1 MRNTECSM
9 QFKFKIQPYQ
19 TEAARAVTDVFAGQP
34 NSGAS
39 LYLRDLGRAV
49 GGDGTEALPGFETQV
64 QASEGYANAPL
75 AIGPERLLENIDAV
89 QHRNRVTESS
99 ELAKGPAPVN
109 IDVEMETGT
118 GKTYVYTKTML
129 ELNRLYGWTKFIV
142 VVPSIAIRE
151 GVYKSL
157 KNTEQHFFEQYGKAI
172 RYFIYSSGRLGDIDR
187 FSASSDINVMVIN
200 MQAFNTSMKE
210 GGRSRE
216 ARIMYSE
223 RDEFASR
230 RPIDVIA
237 ANNPIVIQDEP
248 QKMGG
253 KATQAGIARFRPLA
267 CLNYSATHRDHHDC
281 VYVLDALD
289 AFNQRL
295 VKRIEV
301 KGFELKNMRGTDG
314 YLYLQD
320 IRVSKN
326 KPPQALI
333 EYKRLGASGKVSKK
347 TSGFF
352 EHDDIY
358 PVSGELEAYRDQFTV
373 SEIVPDGDAGLGYV
387 KLLNGIIL
395 RRGEVYG
402 DSSDR
407 DMRRVQIR
415 ETIKSHL
422 EKEEALFARGIK
434 CLSLFFIDEVAKY
447 RLYGED
453 GEEGLGE
460 YGRIFEEEY
469 ARAVE
474 DYEKGQQSLD
484 ASLDQ
489 GLGQARRRYLEWLRG
504 IDAHETHKGYFS
516 IDKKGHS
523 VDSKL
528 KRGSDESD
536 DESAYDLILKD
547 KERLLSF
554 DEPTRFIFSHSALRE
569 GWDNPNVFQICTLK
583 HSDSE
588 TGKRQEVGRGLRLCV
603 NNEGERQ
610 DLEAL
615 GEEEV
620 QRVNT
625 LTVIASESYKDFT
638 KALQD
643 DTKAMLR
650 ERPRAVTEKFLT
662 GFVVQAGEER
672 PYTLTEEDA
681 HEVYFALVSRG
692 LVDRKGAPT
701 AEFREHG
708 MAAVTDDDLPEH
720 LYAYRTDIEALVKS
734 VYDEHA
740 LDPYI
745 KNGLVP
751 KVRRNPLNANW
762 GRAEFQELW
771 EKINSKH
778 SYTVEFDDGELR
790 AKAIDRIDRELVVG
804 KASYVMTSAAQRS
817 TQSRENLER
826 GESFGSATRRDYEI
840 GEDASGV
847 TYDLLG
853 EVATAARITRRSAA
867 AILKGISPARFR
879 MFRDNPEE
887 FIAKVARCILAEKA
901 TMVVDHISYHRLD
914 DRYDSDIFTEKM
926 PESMERALETRR
938 CIQDYV
944 FWDSEGERD
953 FARDLD
959 AAEGKVAV
967 YAKLPRSF
975 QIPTPVG
982 NYAPDWAIAFEKGSV
997 RHVFFVA
1004 ETKGSMDS
1012 LTLRDIER
1020 GKIACAR
1027 KLFNEFSD
1035 GDVRYDVVHSYQDL
1049 LDVIQGTE

>member
-1 MRNTECSM
+1 M

-39 LYLRDLGRAV
+39 LYLRDLGRTM
-49 GGDGTEALPGFETQV
+49 GGDGTAALPGFETQV
-64 QASEGYANAPL
+64 QASEGYANAPIAL
-75 AIGPERLLENIDAV
+75 GSVTLLENIHKV
-89 QHRNRVTESS
+89 QRRNRIVESS
-99 ELAKGPAPVN
+99 SLATGPAPVN
-109 IDVEMETGT
+109 LDVEMETGT

-129 ELNRLYGWTKFIV
+129 ELNRLYGWTKFII
-142 VVPSIAIRE
+142 VVPSVAIRE

-172 RYFIYSSGRLGDIDR
+172 RYFIYNSSRLGDIDR

-210 GGRSRE
+210 GGRSKE

-237 ANNPIVIQDEP
+237 ANNPIVILDEP

-253 KATQAGIARFRPLA
+253 RATQAGIARFRPIA
-267 CLNYSATHRDHHDC
+267 CLNYSATHRDRHDA

-320 IRVSKN
+320 IKISKN
-326 KPPQALI
+326 KPPQAVI
-333 EYKRLGASGKVSKK
+333 EFKRLNASGSISKRAQ
-347 TSGFF
+347 GFY
-352 EHDDIY
+352 EQDDIY
-358 PVSGELEAYRDQFTV
+358 PASGELEAYRDGFTV
-373 SEIVPDGDAGLGYV
+373 SEIVPDGDAQLGYV
-387 KLLNGIIL
+387 KFLNGIEL
-395 RRGEVYG
+395 CRGDVYG

-447 RLYGED
+447 RIYDDDGGED
-453 GEEGLGE
+453 LGE

-469 ARAVE
+469 TRAIE
-474 DYEKGQQSLD
+474 EYSRGQQNLD
-484 ASLDQ
+484 ASLDA
-489 GLGQARRRYLEWLRG
+489 GLGEVRCRYLEWLRG
-504 IDAHETHKGYFS
+504 IDVHATHKGYFS

-523 VDSKL
+523 VNSKL

-603 NNEGERQ
+603 NRDGERQ

-615 GEEEV
+615 GEQEV

-625 LTVIASESYKDFT
+625 LTVIASESYSDFT
-638 KALQD
+638 KALQE
-643 DTKAMLR
+643 DTKSALR
-650 ERPRAVTEKFLT
+650 ERPKAVTEEFLK
-662 GFVVQAGEER
+662 GFAVQADEEKT
-672 PYTLTEEDA
+672 YALTQEDA
-681 HEVYFALVSRG
+681 HDVYFALVQYGLIDRG
-692 LVDRKGAPT
+692 GVPT
-701 AEFREHG
+701 QKFKESG
-708 MAAVTDDDLPEH
+708 LTSVTDDDLPEH
-720 LYAYRTDIEALVKS
+720 LYAYRKDIEALVKS

-740 LDPYI
+740 LDDYI
-745 KNGLVP
+745 RNGNEP
-751 KVRRNPLNANW
+751 KVRENPLNANFA
-762 GRAEFQELW
+762 RAEFQELW
-771 EKINSKH
+771 NKINSKH
-778 SYTVEFDDGELR
+778 SYTVDFDDDELR
-790 AKAIDRIDRELVVG
+790 AKAIDRINRELFVA
-804 KASYVMTSAAQRS
+804 KASYVMTTAAQRS
-817 TQSRENLER
+817 TQTRENLER
-826 GESFGSATRRDYEI
+826 GESFGDATRRDYEV

-867 AILKGISPARFR
+867 AILKGIAPVKFR

-887 FIAKVARCILAEKA
+887 FIAKVSHCILAEKA
-901 TMVVDHISYHRLD
+901 TMVVDHITYHRLD
-914 DRYDSDIFTEKM
+914 ERYDSTIFAERM
-926 PESMERALETRR
+926 PENVGRALETSR

-959 AAEGKVAV
+959 SAEGKVAV

-975 QIPTPVG
+975 KIPTPVG

-1035 GDVRYDVVHSYQDL
+1035 EDVRYDVVHSYEDL
-1049 LDVIQGTE
+1049 LTVIQGTE

>member
-1 MRNTECSM
+1 MR
-9 QFKFKIQPYQ
+9 FKFKIQPYQ

-34 NSGAS
+34 NIGAS
-39 LYLRDLGRAV
+39 LYLRDLGRMV
-49 GGDGTEALPGFETQV
+49 GSDGTEALPGFETQV
-64 QASEGYANAPL
+64 QASEGYANTPIAL
-75 AIGPERLLENIDAV
+75 GSATLLSNLNKV
-89 QHRNRVTESS
+89 QRRNRVMESTG
-99 ELAKGPAPVN
+99 LATGPAPVN
-109 IDVEMETGT
+109 LDVEMETGT

-172 RYFIYSSGRLGDIDR
+172 RFFIYNSARLGDIDR

-210 GGRSRE
+210 GGRSKE

-237 ANNPIVIQDEP
+237 ANNPIVILDEP

-253 KATQAGIARFRPLA
+253 AATQAGIKRFHPLV
-267 CLNYSATHRDHHDC
+267 CLNYSATHRVRHDA

-320 IRVSKN
+320 IKVSKN
-326 KPPQALI
+326 KPPRALI
-333 EYKRLGASGKVSKK
+333 EFKKLGASGSVSKRVQ
-347 TSGFF
+347 GFF

-358 PVSGELEAYRDQFTV
+358 AASGELEAYRDGFTV
-373 SEIVPDGDAGLGYV
+373 SEIVPDTDTGLGYV
-387 KLLNGIIL
+387 KFLNGVEL
-395 RRGEVYG
+395 ARGDIYG

-447 RLYGED
+447 RVYDDD
-453 GEEGLGE
+453 GEECLGE
-460 YGRIFEEEY
+460 YGQIFEEEY

-474 DYEKGQQSLD
+474 DYGKGQQSLD
-484 ASLDQ
+484 ASLDA
-489 GLGQARRRYLEWLRG
+489 GLGEARRRYISWLRG
-504 IDAHETHKGYFS
+504 IDTHETHKGYFS

-523 VDSKL
+523 IDSKL

-554 DEPTRFIFSHSALRE
+554 EEPTRFIFSHSALRE

-603 NNEGERQ
+603 NSDGERQ

-615 GEEEV
+615 GEQDV

-625 LTVIASESYKDFT
+625 LTVIASESYADFT
-638 KALQD
+638 KALQA
-643 DTKAMLR
+643 DTKESLR
-650 ERPRAVTEKFLT
+650 ARPKAVTEDFIK
-662 GFVVQAGEER
+662 GFVVQAGEEN
-672 PYTLTEEDA
+672 PYTITEDDA
-681 HEVYFALVSRG
+681 HEVYFALVTHG

-701 AEFREHG
+701 QAFKELG
-708 MAAVTDDDLPEH
+708 MTPVTDDDLSEH
-720 LYAYRTDIEALVKS
+720 LYAYRKDIEALVRS
-734 VYDEHA
+734 VYDVHA
-740 LDPYI
+740 LDNYLE
-745 KNGLVP
+745 NGLKS
-751 KVRRNPLNANW
+751 KVRRNPLNDNF
-762 GRAEFQELW
+762 RRSEFQELW
-771 EKINSKH
+771 SKINSKH
-778 SYTVEFDDGELR
+778 SYTVDFDDGELR
-790 AKAIDRIDRELVVG
+790 AKAIDRINQELFVA

-817 TQSRENLER
+817 TQTRENLER
-826 GESFGSATRRDYEI
+826 GESFGTATRRDYEV
-840 GEDASGV
+840 GEGAIGV

-853 EVATAARITRRSAA
+853 EIASAARITRKSAA
-867 AILKGISPARFR
+867 VILKGIAPVKFR

-887 FIAKVARCILAEKA
+887 FIAKVSRCILAEKA
-901 TMVVDHISYHRLD
+901 TMVVDHISYHKLD
-914 DRYDSDIFTEKM
+914 DSYDSEIFTEQM
-926 PESMERALETRR
+926 PENMTRAFEAKR

-953 FARDLD
+953 FAHDLD
-959 AAEGKVAV
+959 SAEGKVAV

-1027 KLFNEFSD
+1027 KLFNEFS
-1035 GDVRYDVVHSYQDL
+1035 GEDVRYDVVHSYQDL
-1049 LDVIQGTE
+1049 LNVIQGTE